1 VSSHCHCVQEASSSS
16 GAGFRRV
23 NWTLLASEGLAG
35 LSNTHTRAH
44 TRAHTLL
51 LDQPDKG
58 GPAKHVHLLR
68 HRYAIATIQPCIIL
82 AASVK
87 RMKTTMRLKRRRRR
101 MACCT
106 VEAPRLVR
114 QPSGWFVDPH
124 TQAETQNPTVR
135 FCSSA
140 QEDASFI
147 LFIHGMVF
155 VLVLVWYG
163 TYLLCSARR

>member
-106 VEAPRLVR
+106 VGRSPSPGPSTVRLVCG
-114 QPSGWFVDPH
+114 STH
-124 TQAETQNPTVR
+124 TGRNPKPNG
-135 FCSSA
+135 SL
-140 QEDASFI
+140 
-147 LFIHGMVF
+147 LFIGPRGCILYPFHSWHGVRIGIGMVWYLPS
-155 VLVLVWYG
+155 VL
-163 TYLLCSARR
+163 C